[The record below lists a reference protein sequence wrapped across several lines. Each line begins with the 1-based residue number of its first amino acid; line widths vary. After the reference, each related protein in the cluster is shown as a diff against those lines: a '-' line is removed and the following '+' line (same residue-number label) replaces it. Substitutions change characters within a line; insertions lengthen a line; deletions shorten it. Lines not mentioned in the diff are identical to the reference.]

1 MQDDSLK
8 ACNVASMSTN
18 TIALLKYEL
27 NFLASNVKYDVF
39 SRVFF
44 GHFRSSKVNFMMFA
58 YKNSPL
64 KAESVLL
71 LRPQL

>member
-39 SRVFF
+39 SRVFL
-44 GHFRSSKVNFMMFA
+44 A
-58 YKNSPL
+58 I
-64 KAESVLL
+64 SVQV
-71 LRPQL
+71 R